1 MIDEEWQLD
10 EDMATYLLSGKEQEG
25 VIQMFSSR
33 QLIIP
38 NLIQDHSPKVS
49 EQEIPCSVK

>member
-1 MIDEEWQLD
+1 MIDGEWHL
-10 EDMATYLLSGKEQEG
+10 EDHGHLPAKWQEQ
-25 VIQMFSSR
+25 IFSSR
-33 QLIIP
+33 QLIII